1 MLLSALSASRAAG
14 HPGEGAARLRRL
26 DAGARLHDVRARPL
40 SLTVLREGFAKAYI
54 GVTDGGQQT
63 VALFVPGDVLDL
75 SAFLL
80 GRTTAA
86 IAAITPIR
94 ITETPHSTVR
104 ELIDARPAVGLALWR
119 RLACQNA
126 LLQEWIVGLGRRSA
140 LSRTAHLMCEVSLR
154 LSGASETGDTFDF
167 PLTQHELADVLG
179 LSVVHMNRVLQQ
191 LRAEGLIEFVRSRLT
206 ICDRRRLTE
215 VADFDPGYLTAGD
228 ASAGRWW

>member
-1 MLLSALSASRAAG
+1 LSALSANRATG
-14 HPGEGAARLRRL
+14 HSGEGAVRSRRL
-26 DAGARLHDVRARPL
+26 EAGARLHDARARPS
-40 SLTVLREGFAKAYI
+40 SLAVLRDGFAKAYV

-80 GRTTAA
+80 GRTTSV

-94 ITETPHSTVR
+94 ITETPCSTVR
-104 ELIDARPAVGLALWR
+104 ELIEARPAVGLALWR

-154 LSGASETGDTFDF
+154 LSGASETGDAFDF

-191 LRAEGLIEFVRSRLT
+191 LRAEGLIEFVKSRLT
-206 ICDRRRLTE
+206 IRDRRRLTE
-215 VADFDPGYLTAGD
+215 VGDFDSGYLTAGETPPG
-228 ASAGRWW
+228 SWL